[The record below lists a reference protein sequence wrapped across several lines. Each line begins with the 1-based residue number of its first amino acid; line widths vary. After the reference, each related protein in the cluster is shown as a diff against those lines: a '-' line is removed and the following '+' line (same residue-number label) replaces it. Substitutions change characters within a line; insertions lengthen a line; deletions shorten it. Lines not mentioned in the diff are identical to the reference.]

1 MVSGNAACA
10 RPGVR
15 CRIAR
20 HIWSIVTYGRLFID
34 QYLVFH
40 VLGRFAGFLEGHE
53 GGLFYYFGMYRY
65 NAGWFAFVHAGGV
78 ALALLLSILQRDRLL
93 VAAVVLFAIAAFAI
107 VNAQGTKIG
116 WYLTPVYPSAALAA
130 AVAITRVFHSPA
142 MRAAA
147 VLLAIILAVP
157 AVINGREAFAENY
170 IFLTIVPRCG
180 LFETCGHL

>member
-1 MVSGNAACA
+1 VAQ
-10 RPGVR
+10 R
-15 CRIAR
+15 CIAYLWSR
-20 HIWSIVTYGRLFID
+20 EMLLALALALAVALPWHIWSIVTYRRLFID

-93 VAAVVLFAIAAFAI
+93 AAVVLFAIAAFAI

-116 WYLTPVYPSAALAA
+116 WYLTPVYPSVPWLPPS
-130 AVAITRVFHSPA
+130 RSRGFS
-142 MRAAA
+142 
-147 VLLAIILAVP
+147 IIRP
-157 AVINGREAFAENY
+157 CGP
-170 IFLTIVPRCG
+170 PRFCWQ
-180 LFETCGHL
+180 LSWQC